1 MYKKGRGGHRMEKVW
16 DGVGRLGLMEKVEV
30 GRGHR
35 MEKVKVGGE
44 RLEIEKVRWKGE
56 EIGSKMNYY

>member
-44 RLEIEKVRWKGE
+44 RLEIEKVRWRG
-56 EIGSKMNYY
+56 GGD